1 MALLPSMLADILCL
15 CEWKWKHP
23 IKEQRKCDVQ
33 NKVTQQL
40 ALGAFIR
47 NSSLL
52 KIATKNV
59 KFCNR
64 TMESLQT
71 VRVASQGEAL
81 VKIPTQIYTGK
92 TGKHSTI
99 VTSETI

>member
-1 MALLPSMLADILCL
+1 MMCKI
-15 CEWKWKHP
+15 
-23 IKEQRKCDVQ
+23 
-33 NKVTQQL
+33 VTQQL

-47 NSSLL
+47 NSLL
-52 KIATKNV
+52 EIATKNV

-64 TMESLQT
+64 IMESLQT
-71 VRVASQGEAL
+71 VRVASQGEPL
-81 VKIPTQIYTGK
+81 VKIPTQTYTGK

>member
-1 MALLPSMLADILCL
+1 MMCKI
-15 CEWKWKHP
+15 
-23 IKEQRKCDVQ
+23 
-33 NKVTQQL
+33 VTQQL

-47 NSSLL
+47 NSLL
-52 KIATKNV
+52 EIATKNV

-64 TMESLQT
+64 IMESLQT

-81 VKIPTQIYTGK
+81 VKIPTQTYTGK
-92 TGKHSTI
+92 TGKHSTV